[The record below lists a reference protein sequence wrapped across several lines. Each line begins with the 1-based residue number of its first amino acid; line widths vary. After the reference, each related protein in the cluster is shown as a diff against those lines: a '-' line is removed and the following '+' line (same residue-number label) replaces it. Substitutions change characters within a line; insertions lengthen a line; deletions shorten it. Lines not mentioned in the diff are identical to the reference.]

1 MCVVK
6 DYHQLA
12 EAMRQETREVLVI
25 GELAKDL
32 IVALTEANGKS
43 CKNGRVQDF
52 LKQIQNYYTINY
64 RKASC
69 LVPIVLHQ
77 NVRGYAKMEK
87 GESCGC

>member
-12 EAMRQETREVLVI
+12 EAMRLESREVLVI
-25 GELAKDL
+25 GELATDL
-32 IVALTEANGKS
+32 KFALTEANLRS
-43 CKNGRVQDF
+43 CKNGRLQAF

-64 RKASC
+64 RRASC